1 MKRIGLLIGF
11 VVFASSLFAQ
21 DALTL
26 ESAVA
31 IALENNLNIKVAK
44 SDAEVVANKATKG
57 NAGLLPSVGLGAN
70 TNYSEYAVDEVSSS
84 ANLNFSYTLFNG
96 LNAQYTYKILN
107 IQKEQGELK
116 ARYQIETIISSVI
129 AGFYDLSKTSD
140 DLYVSK
146 DNLAISKDRLK
157 RNEAKYEYG
166 NINKLEVL
174 NAKVDFNRDSS
185 SYLKA
190 QQNFDQSVRELNVLL
205 GRSADKEFVIVPD
218 ASDFRVFDLKQL
230 KEEALSHNANYL
242 IKREQLKADELNEKK
257 AKASQ
262 LPSVKM
268 NTAYNYYENKVAG
281 TNSNTRWTG
290 GLTLSMNLFDGKKKN
305 TSIANAGIQKQIS
318 LYEEEE
324 QRLQLEKDLVNA
336 YSFYEYNLELLALE
350 EDALEA
356 SKLNFEQSR
365 EYYHLG
371 QISSTTYREAQ
382 LNYLEAQNKR
392 SAARYQAKKSEINI
406 AQISGTLLK

>member
-11 VVFASSLFAQ
+11 VSLVSGLFAQ

-26 ESAVA
+26 DSAVA
-31 IALENNLNIKVAK
+31 IALENNLDIKVAK
-44 SDAEVVANKATKG
+44 SDAEVAKNKATKG
-57 NAGLLPSVGLGAN
+57 NAGLLPTVGLGAN
-70 TNYSEYAVDEVSSS
+70 TNYSEYAVDEISSS

-96 LNAQYTYKILN
+96 FGGQYTYKILN
-107 IQKEQGELK
+107 IQKDQGALR
-116 ARYQIETIISSVI
+116 ARYQIESIISSVI
-129 AGFYDLSKTSD
+129 NGFYDLSKSSD
-140 DLYVSK
+140 ALYVAKS
-146 DNLAISKDRLK
+146 NLDISNDRLN
-157 RNEAKYEYG
+157 RNEAKYEFG

-174 NAKVDFNRDSS
+174 NARVDFNRDSS

-190 QQNFDQSVRELNVLL
+190 QQDFDRSSRELNVSL
-205 GRSADKEFVIVPD
+205 GRSADKAFVIVPD
-218 ASDFRVFDLKQL
+218 ASDFRVFDLKKL

-242 IKREQLKADELNEKK
+242 IKQKQLKADELNVKK

-268 NTAYNYYENKVAG
+268 NTAYNYYENKVVG

-290 GLTLSMNLFDGKKKN
+290 GLTLSMNLFDGKKKK
-305 TSIANAGIQKQIS
+305 TSIANAKIQKQIS
-318 LYEEEE
+318 LYVEEE

-336 YSFYEYNLELLALE
+336 YSSYEYNLELLALE

-382 LNYLEAQNKR
+382 LNYVEAQNKR
-392 SAARYQAKKSEINI
+392 SASRYQAKKSEISI
-406 AQISGTLLK
+406 AKISGTLLK